1 MDTHPRMEQ
10 PIKPFGTAAPGTAAA
25 GIAPLGIA
33 LPGAPPPITP
43 IRSRVAPPYPQRGTG
58 LLQSFVH
65 AWNGLIHTVVYQ
77 RNMRIH
83 LICAI
88 LVGLVGSGIPLGLA
102 EKVTLIFC
110 VLLIFFAEILNTALE
125 QLVDLTIQ
133 EFDEKARIVKD
144 AAAAGVFVLALGTV
158 AIFAAI
164 LAYNWETVTS
174 HAGDVGRQFLVGI
187 PLAACAA
194 LLIMDWKRPKPA
206 ASDIL
211 LFACAT
217 LLFTASAIRSTSYV
231 FSSMTY
237 ALVIVSGAAAWQ
249 RRRAAR
255 PA

>member
-1 MDTHPRMEQ
+1 MVPPSFATMLRALSPTDVPPAMEQ
-10 PIKPFGTAAPGTAAA
+10 PIT
-25 GIAPLGIA
+25 PLDVA
-33 LPGAPPPITP
+33 
-43 IRSRVAPPYPQRGTG
+43 RKKVAPPYPKRGTG

-133 EFDEKARIVKD
+133 EFDEKARVVKD

-164 LAYNWETVTS
+164 LAYNWETVIS
-174 HAGDVGRQFLVGI
+174 HGGDVGRQFLVGI
-187 PLAACAA
+187 PLAACAGM
-194 LLIMDWKRPKPA
+194 LCGEWKQRKPA
-206 ASDIL
+206 AADAL
-211 LFACAT
+211 LFGCAT
-217 LLFTASAIRSTSYV
+217 LLFFASAIRSTSYV

-237 ALVIVSGAAAWQ
+237 ALVVVSGAAALH
-249 RRRAAR
+249 RRVPRH
-255 PA
+255 P